1 VAKLRRPKAIASF
14 KRVNYRPLIT
24 TIELSS
30 RFYHTLWGTDAGDRR
45 RPILNVERDEWL
57 CLWRRRAPT
66 PGPSERRAAHTWG
79 AMRQNRPAAA
89 GLGQQ
94 RGRQQKVRHARAACA
109 RTNAKG
115 ADARSAGARASASTS
130 AKGADARSAGGR
142 ACASTSVKGANARS
156 AGGRAKQPVA
166 WRASAVL
173 TDRRGTAPQ
182 GPVVPCQDVVCRA
195 CYAQCAHRNGRGISL
210 HSEDTCSST
219 AAHCPAHICSG
230 VHTLKADGKRSTI
243 RLHVFKGMGVL
254 QKLLGQ
260 SNTVQRLQADGRPDT
275 QGGQVSVP
283 TPSSLV
289 ACLRCR
295 VPDCWRSPCRCYDYV
310 RAAHV

>member
-1 VAKLRRPKAIASF
+1 MWRCSQAAYELILAGSTQWVYHLSVGLIFVSVRTN
-14 KRVNYRPLIT
+14 KRC
-24 TIELSS
+24 
-30 RFYHTLWGTDAGDRR
+30 YHRIVCSDTDDEFHERR
-45 RPILNVERDEWL
+45 RGEHDSASPRFDLLGIVTAYMAKTF
-57 CLWRRRAPT
+57 RASAST
-66 PGPSERRAAHTWG
+66 S
-79 AMRQNRPAAA
+79 
-89 GLGQQ
+89 
-94 RGRQQKVRHARAACA
+94 
-109 RTNAKG
+109 AKE
-115 ADARSAGARASASTS
+115 ANARSAGARASASTS
-130 AKGADARSAGGR
+130 AKRAD
-142 ACASTSVKGANARS
+142 ARS